1 MLLRADRP
9 VRFTGRGGEGDGT
22 LNIASEITYGGNRT
36 LGTVSKTASGVTF
49 TADTYD
55 TLDKKQDAYKA
66 EVERTANKREVFE
79 TARRMDEEMRDSIA
93 EVFGFDIC
101 SALFGGMNVYAL
113 ADGLPVWANL
123 MLAIMDEV
131 DTTFAREQ
139 KATNP
144 RIGKYTKK
152 YHK

>member
-1 MLLRADRP
+1 M
-9 VRFTGRGGEGDGT
+9 GDIISI
-22 LNIASEITYGGNRT
+22 N
-36 LGTVSKTASGVTF
+36 SGVVKKTLETTDGKTCELAF
-49 TADTYD
+49 NATDSACVEKLFSAFDM
-55 TLDKKQDAYKA
+55 LDKKQDAYKS

-79 TARRMDEEMRDSIA
+79 TARRMDEEMRDIIA

-144 RIGKYTKK
+144 RIGKYSKK